1 MTNITFR
8 THFGHIF
15 QISAENHTGYDQEG
29 YDIVCSAVS
38 ALMITTAN
46 GLVSL
51 AEIPD
56 VEIKTDA
63 EIGYM
68 FIGLPKTGMLPKDQ
82 FKSDLLLDTLEKGLM
97 AIEEAYFENVEIQWI
112 ADDQE

>member
-1 MTNITFR
+1 
-8 THFGHIF
+8 
-15 QISAENHTGYDQEG
+15 
-29 YDIVCSAVS
+29 
-38 ALMITTAN
+38 MITTAN
-46 GLVSL
+46 GLVSV